1 MVLHP
6 NPKKV
11 DGIKPGGMMVKTEET
26 WKTHQ
31 SKDRDVLLSQRRL
44 LPRISNYYFILKR
57 RVINGFKDIIS
68 LITFR

>member
-1 MVLHP
+1 MVLHSK
-6 NPKKV
+6 PKKV